1 MTGTPGH
8 QARIAMTDSFDTGL
22 RPRLEALP
30 TTALSDAL
38 DSHGLRGCPLGIL
51 PIHEAVRKFVGRAV
65 TVKFVSA
72 GETKTDRHG
81 CVEAVQ
87 IARKGDVICV
97 DNGGRMDTNAWGG
110 ILAFAAAAKG
120 IAGVVA
126 DGAVR
131 DVDEIFETG
140 LPVYGRGRVPLTA
153 RGRTI
158 EESTN
163 AMIEIGGIQV
173 RPDDVICGDRSGVVI
188 IPREHVELVLS
199 SAEEINAKEMAM
211 IEDIKA
217 GMSMI
222 DVNHKYNYE
231 NMLKKGSS

>member
-1 MTGTPGH
+1 VH
-8 QARIAMTDSFDTGL
+8 
-22 RPRLEALP
+22 
-30 TTALSDAL
+30 
-38 DSHGLRGCPLGIL
+38 
-51 PIHEAVRKFVGRAV
+51 
-65 TVKFVSA
+65 
-72 GETKTDRHG
+72 
-81 CVEAVQ
+81 
-87 IARKGDVICV
+87 IARKGDVIVV

-131 DVDEIFETG
+131 DIDEIIEAD
-140 LPVYGRGRVPLTA
+140 LPVYARGRIPLTA

-163 AMIEIGGIQV
+163 AMIEIGGVQV

-188 IPREHVELVLS
+188 IPKEHLDLVIATATEIQNKELAIIADL
-199 SAEEINAKEMAM
+199 
-211 IEDIKA
+211 KA

-222 DVNHKYNYE
+222 EVDKKYNYE
-231 NMLKKGSS
+231 NMLKSDPAKN

>member
-1 MTGTPGH
+1 M
-8 QARIAMTDSFDTGL
+8 ADDFDKVY
-22 RPRLEALP
+22 RPKLEALP

-38 DSHGLRGCPLGIL
+38 DKLGLRGSPLGIA
-51 PIHEAVRKFVGRAV
+51 PVYEAARHFVGRAV

-72 GETKTDRHG
+72 GQTKTNKHG
-81 CVEAVQ
+81 CVEAVH

-97 DNGGRMDTNAWGG
+97 DNGGRLDTNAWGG

-131 DVDEIFETG
+131 DVDEIIEAD
-140 LPVYGRGRVPLTA
+140 LPVYARGRIVLTA

-173 RPDDVICGDRSGVVI
+173 RPDDVIRGDGSGVVI
-188 IPREHVELVLS
+188 IPKEHLDAVIEAATEIQNKELAIIADL
-199 SAEEINAKEMAM
+199 
-211 IEDIKA
+211 KA

-222 DVNHKYNYE
+222 EVDRKYNYE
-231 NMLKKGSS
+231 NMLNKTPGKG

>member
-1 MTGTPGH
+1 MVDH
-8 QARIAMTDSFDTGL
+8 FDAVQ
-22 RPRLEALP
+22 RPKLEALP
-30 TTALSDAL
+30 TTAISDAL
-38 DSHGLRGCPLGIL
+38 DKHGLKGVPLGIL
-51 PIHEAVRKFVGRAV
+51 PVYEAARKFVGRAV

-72 GETKTDRHG
+72 GQTKTTKHG
-81 CVEAVQ
+81 CVEAVHV
-87 IARKGDVICV
+87 ARKGDVVVV

-131 DVDEIFETG
+131 DVDEIIEAD
-140 LPVYGRGRVPLTA
+140 LPVYARGRLPLTA

-163 AMIEIGGIQV
+163 TMIEIGGVQV
-173 RPDDVICGDRSGVVI
+173 RPDDVLCGDKSGVVI
-188 IPREHVELVLS
+188 IPKEHLDLVIATATDIQNKELAIIADL
-199 SAEEINAKEMAM
+199 
-211 IEDIKA
+211 KA

-222 DVNHKYNYE
+222 EVDKKYNYE
-231 NMLKKGSS
+231 NMLKSEPAKG

>member
-1 MTGTPGH
+1 
-8 QARIAMTDSFDTGL
+8 MTDTFDSEW

-38 DSHGLRGCPLGIL
+38 DMHGLRGSPLGIL
-51 PIHEAVRKFVGRAV
+51 PVYEAARKFVGRAV
-65 TVKFVSA
+65 TVKFISA
-72 GETKTDRHG
+72 GQTKTDKHG
-81 CVEAVQ
+81 GVEAVD

-97 DNGGRMDTNAWGG
+97 DNGGRMDTNSWGG

-120 IAGVVA
+120 VAGVIA

-131 DVDEIFETG
+131 DVDEIIEAK
-140 LPVYGRGRVPLTA
+140 LPVYARGRVPLTA

-173 RPDDVICGDRSGVVI
+173 RPNDIICGDKSGVVV
-188 IPREHVELVLS
+188 IPQEHLETVVT
-199 SAEEINAKEMAM
+199 SAEEINAKEVA
-211 IEDIKA
+211 IINDLKA

-222 DVNHKYNYE
+222 EVDRKYSYE
-231 NMLKKGSS
+231 NMLKKG